1 MLIGILPTVTRLRRG
16 LDRNKPRDPA
26 VRFCLSVK
34 IAPAVVPSIAAVS
47 TAGDVCSWAT
57 APPTDDQGCD
67 KNQGQDRSRK
77 VVLLFNSV
85 ILLRSLSLSS
95 ESVVGEK
102 LRHLFSK
109 TPAFWKSG
117 RVSHCGWPDKPLS
130 LIQAVEDFTEL
141 REIIALRFR
150 RIFRRHN

>member
-1 MLIGILPTVTRLRRG
+1 MTKDAT
-16 LDRNKPRDPA
+16 
-26 VRFCLSVK
+26 K
-34 IAPAVVPSIAAVS
+34 IKGRI
-47 TAGDVCSWAT
+47 
-57 APPTDDQGCD
+57 
-67 KNQGQDRSRK
+67 RE

-102 LRHLFSK
+102 
-109 TPAFWKSG
+109 TPPLVFQKNPALKWKSG
-117 RVSHCGWPDKPLS
+117 RVSDCGWPDKPLS